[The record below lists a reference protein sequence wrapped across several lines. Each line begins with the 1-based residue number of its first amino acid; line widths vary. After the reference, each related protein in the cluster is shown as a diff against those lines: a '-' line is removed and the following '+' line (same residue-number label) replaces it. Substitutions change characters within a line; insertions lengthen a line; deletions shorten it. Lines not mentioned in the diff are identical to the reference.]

1 MMMRTT
7 LVVPFGLL
15 AAFVACRP
23 SPAADASRPAA
34 APKAPAPGGVVA
46 EVEGAEITAAEL
58 DDRVGSRLVR
68 IRQEEYEIRR
78 QALDEIVYDRLLE
91 KEAKRRGLSVKDL
104 FQDEVDR
111 QVTEPDPRTV
121 DLIYTQ
127 NQARF
132 AGKPKETVLDEI
144 RSALKG
150 RARQERQLAFS
161 RSLREKAAVKI
172 ALEPPRATVPVPAS
186 APTLGPNGAPVTIG
200 QFVDYQCPYCHR
212 AQSTIDQILSRYAGK
227 VQLVHRDFPLD
238 GHPQAM
244 PAARASR
251 CAGEQGKFWDY
262 HRSLMSVKGPMD
274 DADLKSRAAGLKL
287 DPAAFST
294 CLASDRFD
302 ATIKAAF
309 EEGTRA
315 GVNSTPTYFVNGR
328 MMTGALPYDD
338 FREVVDSELER
349 SR

>member
-1 MMMRTT
+1 MMRTT
-7 LVVPFGLL
+7 LVVPLGFL

-23 SPAADASRPAA
+23 APAADAARPAA
-34 APKAPAPGGVVA
+34 TSAPPSREVVA
-46 EVEGAEITAAEL
+46 EVEGVPVTAADL
-58 DDRVGSRLVR
+58 DERIGNRLVR
-68 IRQEEYEIRR
+68 LRQEEYEIRR

-91 KEAKRRGLSVKDL
+91 KEAKKRGVSVKDL
-104 FQDEVDR
+104 VQDEVDR
-111 QVTEPDPRTV
+111 QVPEPDAKVVET
-121 DLIYTQ
+121 IYTQ

-132 AGKPKETVLDEI
+132 GAKPREAVLGEI
-144 RSALKG
+144 RSALKNQ
-150 RARQERQLAFS
+150 ARQQRQVAFAK
-161 RSLREKAAVKI
+161 SLREKSAVKV

-186 APTLGPNGAPVTIG
+186 APTLGPDGAPVTIV
-200 QFVDYQCPYCHR
+200 QFVDYQCPFCHR
-212 AQSTIDQILSRYAGK
+212 AQSTIDQILSRYPGK

-262 HRSLMSVKGPMD
+262 HRSLMTVKGPMD

-287 DPAAFST
+287 DPAAFSS

-302 ATIKAAF
+302 STIRAAF
-309 EEGTRA
+309 DEGTRA
-315 GVNSTPTYFVNGR
+315 GVNSTPSYFVNGR
-328 MMTGALPYDD
+328 MMTGALPFEE

>member
-1 MMMRTT
+1 MMRIS
-7 LVVPFGLL
+7 LVVRFGFVAAL
-15 AAFVACRP
+15 AACRT
-23 SPAADASRPAA
+23 SPAADAARPSPTA
-34 APKAPAPGGVVA
+34 APGGVVA
-46 EVEGAEITAAEL
+46 EVDGAAVTATEL
-58 DDRVGSRLVR
+58 DEKVGNRLVR

-78 QALDEIVYDRLLE
+78 QALDEIVYERLLE
-91 KEAKRRGLSVKDL
+91 KEAKKRGISTTDL
-104 FQDEVDR
+104 VRDEVDN
-111 QVTEPDPRTV
+111 QVPEPDAKTV
-121 DLIYTQ
+121 ETIYEH

-132 AGKPKETVLDEI
+132 AGKPREAVLGEI
-144 RSALKG
+144 RSALKSQG
-150 RARQERQLAFS
+150 RQMRQATFS
-161 RSLREKAAVKI
+161 RSLREKAAVKV
-172 ALEPPRATVPVPAS
+172 ALEPPRATVAVPAS
-186 APTLGPNGAPVTIG
+186 APTLGPNGAPVTIV

-212 AQSTIDQILSRYAGK
+212 AQSTIDEILSKYPGK

-262 HRSLMSVKGPMD
+262 HRSLMNGKGPMD
-274 DADLKSRAAGLKL
+274 DADLKSRAASLKL
-287 DPAAFST
+287 DPVAFST

-302 ATIKAAF
+302 ATIHAAF
-309 EEGTRA
+309 DEGTRV

-328 MMTGALPYDD
+328 MMTGALPFDE